1 MKEEDNVSYSLQEVA
16 NQLQIS
22 KREFIAWLRRYN
34 LIKGM
39 KAAPEFVLMGYFT
52 QHKYQIKK
60 LNKEVDLVHIT
71 SRGVNFLKKLRKIL
85 QIDINSWI

>member
-1 MKEEDNVSYSLQEVA
+1 MTNIQMSYSLQEA
-16 NQLQIS
+16 ADQLKTS
-22 KREFIAWLRRYN
+22 KRELIAWLRRYN

-52 QHKYQIKK
+52 QHKFQIKK

-71 SRGVNFLKKLRKIL
+71 SKGVSFLKKLRKIL
-85 QIDINSWI
+85 EIDINSWI

>member
-1 MKEEDNVSYSLQEVA
+1 MSYSLQDVA
-16 NQLQIS
+16 DQLKTS
-22 KREFIAWLRRYN
+22 KRELIAWLRRYN

-52 QHKYQIKK
+52 QHKLQLKHI
-60 LNKEVDLVHIT
+60 NKEVDIIHIT
-71 SRGVNFLKKLRKIL
+71 SKGVSFLKKLRKIL